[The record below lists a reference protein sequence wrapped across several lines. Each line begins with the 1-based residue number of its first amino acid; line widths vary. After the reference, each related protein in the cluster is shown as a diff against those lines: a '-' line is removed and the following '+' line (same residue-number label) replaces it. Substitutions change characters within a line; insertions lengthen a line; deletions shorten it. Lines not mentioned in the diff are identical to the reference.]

1 MTKGTAGYAVWCA
14 VTFMATA
21 AGADEAAPRF
31 ADIVVTAT
39 RTETAADDV
48 TRTVTV
54 LPGAQIEQRAQSAAA
69 EALRG
74 APGVDLTAFGSP
86 GRSAFASIRGAAPDQ
101 VLVLLDGV
109 EVNTPTVGQFDFGN
123 LTTDDVGR
131 IEVLRGAGGALY
143 GSQAIGGVINVLTAR
158 GDGPLRFT
166 WGAEGGRASSHREQF
181 SVAGGRG
188 PVGISGA
195 VSYQGTNGFQGPHD
209 DARNVSTVWRADA
222 DLVPAGTARTIVRY
236 TNARSDLPNFNVADG
251 RRDADAYS
259 RTDFV
264 LLKGEWEHV
273 PVDALSYRLSTSY
286 VRDNLR
292 YRDEETDDGGR
303 TEPVVVAR
311 FPSEIVGAQAQANYA
326 LAAVALTTIGLDFK
340 ELSADLYKQRREVE
354 DDGEVETEVD
364 RLRPNRSNVGVYGQ
378 EQVRLLEDTLLATGG
393 VRYDH
398 YDDVGDE
405 VTWSGSGSYLV
416 RPTQTRLLVSYAQ
429 GFRAPSFDELFE
441 PELGNP
447 NLDPERSW
455 EIDAGV
461 SQSLFDGQLRVEP
474 TYFYRDVSNLI
485 EEVADQLP
493 PINIPEEDEQEGPF
507 TRNLDAR
514 FQGVELVTR
523 VQPYAWLTVSGSYMY
538 LDYDTPTGVL
548 LQRPKHRG
556 FFGIDTMRAGVLRS
570 GDRGWATVQV
580 YAVGA
585 RDSPDPQDEFE
596 AERLGGYVRTDL
608 SLGYRFGGTF
618 APVTLTAAVRN
629 LFNEQYEESIGF
641 PAPPAWFLVGLR
653 YHL

>member
-1 MTKGTAGYAVWCA
+1 MTNRTAGYVLWCT
-14 VTFMATA
+14 VTFATMAVR
-21 AGADEAAPRF
+21 ADDAAPTF
-31 ADIVVTAT
+31 PDIVVTAT

-54 LPGAQIEQRAQSAAA
+54 VPGTQIEQRDQSAAA

-74 APGVDLTAFGSP
+74 VPGVDITAFGSP

-123 LTTDDVGR
+123 LMTDDVDR

-158 GDGPLRFT
+158 GAGPLRFT
-166 WGAEGGRASSHREQF
+166 WGAEGGRAASHREQF

-188 PVGISGA
+188 PVGLSGA

-209 DARNVSTVWRADA
+209 DARNFSTVWRADA
-222 DLVPAGTARTIVRY
+222 DLVPAGTARAIVRY

-251 RRDADAYS
+251 RLDADAYS

-264 LLKGEWEHV
+264 LLKGEWEHA
-273 PVDALSYRLSTSY
+273 PLDALSYRLSTSY

-292 YRDEETDDGGR
+292 YRDEETDDDGGR

-326 LAAVALTTIGLDFK
+326 LADVAVTTIGLDFK
-340 ELSADLYKQRREVE
+340 ELSADLYKQQLEVE
-354 DDGEVETEVD
+354 DDGEVETEID
-364 RLRPNRSNVGVYGQ
+364 RLRPNRSNVGLYGQ
-378 EQVRLLEDTLLATGG
+378 EQVRLLDDTLLATGG

-429 GFRAPSFDELFE
+429 GFRAPSFDELFDRTSAIRD
-441 PELGNP
+441 LI
-447 NLDPERSW
+447 RSAVGRSTRAVAVAVRRAR
-455 EIDAGV
+455 AG
-461 SQSLFDGQLRVEP
+461 R
-474 TYFYRDVSNLI
+474 
-485 EEVADQLP
+485 AD
-493 PINIPEEDEQEGPF
+493 
-507 TRNLDAR
+507 
-514 FQGVELVTR
+514 
-523 VQPYAWLTVSGSYMY
+523 
-538 LDYDTPTGVL
+538 VL
-548 LQRPKHRG
+548 LPRR
-556 FFGIDTMRAGVLRS
+556 V
-570 GDRGWATVQV
+570 AT
-580 YAVGA
+580 
-585 RDSPDPQDEFE
+585 
-596 AERLGGYVRTDL
+596 
-608 SLGYRFGGTF
+608 
-618 APVTLTAAVRN
+618 
-629 LFNEQYEESIGF
+629 
-641 PAPPAWFLVGLR
+641 
-653 YHL
+653 